1 MFDFTQ
7 KLPLRWYNIDM
18 AKKYNIETF
27 IKDVHHH
34 KIIYNEQ
41 KERVEDNLEE
51 LLAEAKNEYC
61 YVGIAGFVHNYFEDH
76 QNTKWKLKAI
86 FHLGFPY
93 SFPYGGVIEGLS
105 VHRLEEPEKH
115 PNARIY
121 ENISYEPWFLFIF
134 TTDAVE
140 SIFLSFNN
148 NEYIAYKYQNL
159 SAGDFTMVERDED
172 LFMPCFWPIHPYND
186 YYKTIQKVLE
196 KGRLIERR
204 KEYERFVDVDFEFN
218 EIPYENF
225 SIDYLSCLYR
235 YKKSVVATLGLPTKD
250 ERLVELKN
258 QVQFVQ
264 PKDNKQFDV
273 QKNDIIV
280 RFIHVDGKT
289 HRYSTKISLAN
300 KATTNVKASVVIR
313 SFNIS
318 PYYILTYL
326 ESDFVKEWCFHN
338 FLIPI
343 DEDSDDESL
352 GELFIEIEKL
362 PILVKNNM
370 EDSFYKRQYEYNK
383 YEKLP
388 IQRKIESST
397 KIGFFD
403 KNAKEIILR
412 DMNELKQCFT
422 AGAYKASIILAGSI
436 LEAFLIDWL
445 SEINGNNYFEE
456 DYVVFDKYRNQERR
470 ADLKDYIDAIQELKK
485 PSWYDAAKK
494 ATEIRKK
501 RNLVHT
507 KLYIDNKD
515 ISKETCNEVISY
527 LEYVINTRWRLKG

>member
-1 MFDFTQ
+1 
-7 KLPLRWYNIDM
+7 M
-18 AKKYNIETF
+18 AKKINVEDC
-27 IKDVHHH
+27 IKDVHRH
-34 KIIYNEQ
+34 KFIYNS
-41 KERVEDNLEE
+41 KKDRVEDNLAE
-51 LLAEAKNEYC
+51 LLEKSENELC
-61 YVGIAGFVHNYFEDH
+61 YVGISSIVHDYFEDH
-76 QNTKWKLKAI
+76 QNSKWKIKAV
-86 FHLGFPY
+86 FHLGFPFSY
-93 SFPYGGVIEGLS
+93 PFGGVIQKDS
-105 VHRLEEPEKH
+105 VTRLEEPEKH
-115 PNARIY
+115 PNAKIY
-121 ENISYEPWFLFIF
+121 EKIVYAPWYLYVF
-134 TTDAVE
+134 TTEDISNVF
-140 SIFLSFNN
+140 IGFNN
-148 NEYIAYKYQNL
+148 YDYLAFKYPDIP
-159 SAGDFTMVERDED
+159 SGSFIMVENPEH
-172 LFMPCFWPIHPYND
+172 LFMPIYMRPLIFND

-264 PKDNKQFDV
+264 PKDNKLFDV
-273 QKNDIIV
+273 QENDIIV

-289 HRYSTKISLAN
+289 HRYSTKIRLAN
-300 KATTNVKASVVIR
+300 KTTTNVKATVVIR
-313 SFNIS
+313 PFNIS

-343 DEDSDDESL
+343 DEDSEDESL

-388 IQRKIESST
+388 IQRKMESSA

-485 PSWYDAAKK
+485 PSWFDAAKK

-501 RNLVHT
+501 RNLVHA

-515 ISKETCNEVISY
+515 VSKETCNEVISY